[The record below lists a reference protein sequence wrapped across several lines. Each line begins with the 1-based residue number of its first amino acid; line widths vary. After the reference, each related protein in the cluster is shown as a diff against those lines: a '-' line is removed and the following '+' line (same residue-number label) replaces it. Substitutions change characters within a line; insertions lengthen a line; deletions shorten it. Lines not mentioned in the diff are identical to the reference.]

1 MPAIP
6 DLPEISHDHPDVTG
20 GWLRPAVFGAM
31 DGLVSNLALI
41 AGVAGGTRDHTG
53 SAAVVLAGLAGLA
66 AGAFSMAAGE
76 YTSVASQSE
85 AAQREIDKERR
96 EIIANPEAEAG
107 ELAEMYVAKG
117 IDPVLAAEVSRQI
130 HANVDNAVAVHA
142 REELGVDPDD
152 LASPMVA
159 AVSSFLS
166 FAVGALIPVLPYLLG
181 ADSLVPGLARD
192 AARAVPVR
200 RRRDPGDQPVVVVRR
215 LAADGAGRRGGRPD
229 VPVRQPR
236 RERRDRLIRPSAGPS
251 RVWATRLA
259 GRAADRYRAVVFSM
273 LGPMSSP
280 ASLA

>member
-1 MPAIP
+1 MSTESVI
-6 DLPEISHDHPDVTG
+6 PEIQHSHPDVTG

-41 AGVAGGTRDHTG
+41 AGVAGGTRDHAG
-53 SAAVVLAGLAGLA
+53 SSAVVLAGLAGLA

-96 EIIANPEAEAG
+96 EIIANPEGEAG

-181 ADSLVPGLARD
+181 ADSLVPGLLVTLLALFVCGAVVTQVTSRSWWYGGSRQMVLG
-192 AARAVPVR
+192 AA
-200 RRRDPGDQPVVVVRR
+200 
-215 LAADGAGRRGGRPD
+215 AAGLTYVFGSLVG
-229 VPVRQPR
+229 
-236 RERRDRLIRPSAGPS
+236 SAGI
-251 RVWATRLA
+251 
-259 GRAADRYRAVVFSM
+259 G
-273 LGPMSSP
+273 
-280 ASLA
+280 